1 MAFNNLPG
9 VFGAKQPFSTTA
21 FSKSV
26 PPQSLGYQPQLG
38 TLAPQSVGVF
48 GSQSV
53 VPQSVRLGVLPGQT
67 QPVVHQSSQPFSVGL
82 GQLAPNNPHWSG
94 FRPDGGHG
102 VFQGQPQPSAGYYPQ
117 LGTLAPQSIGITGPR
132 PAQSLGGPWDGFNRD
147 GTTNHPGGN
156 VQSWGN
162 QGIGSASAYVASP
175 PPGSVTGLGPW
186 SNAPVQSLGGPWDGF
201 NRDGTTNQPGPNVPP
216 LNFRQYGSVAN
227 DYVDGRYL
235 GPDGLGPG
243 GPPVLGPGSN
253 GKSKNKKSKQVKFES
268 GGKSLVA
275 KKPRGRPR
283 KTEKK

>member
-1 MAFNNLPG
+1 
-9 VFGAKQPFSTTA
+9 
-21 FSKSV
+21 
-26 PPQSLGYQPQLG
+26 
-38 TLAPQSVGVF
+38 
-48 GSQSV
+48 
-53 VPQSVRLGVLPGQT
+53 VLPGQT

-102 VFQGQPQPSAGYYPQ
+102 VFQPSAGYYPQ

-186 SNAPVQSLGGPWDGF
+186 SNG
-201 NRDGTTNQPGPNVPP
+201 
-216 LNFRQYGSVAN
+216 
-227 DYVDGRYL
+227 
-235 GPDGLGPG
+235 
-243 GPPVLGPGSN
+243 
-253 GKSKNKKSKQVKFES
+253 KNKKSKFES

-275 KKPRGRPR
+275 KKTRGRPR